1 MEYLR
6 TVFEKHGFLLTDQQ
20 VRQFRQYY
28 EMLVEKNKLM
38 NLTAI
43 TEYREVVV
51 KHFLDSV
58 YLGKYEELS
67 GEISV
72 IDVGTGAGFPGIP
85 LKILYPD
92 MKVVLLDS
100 LNKRIRFLQEVI
112 DALSLENAQAVH
124 GRAEEIARKAEYRE
138 QFDYC
143 VSRAVASLNSLS
155 EICLPFV
162 KVGGCFVS
170 YKSMKGMEELE
181 QAGKAINLLG
191 GCIGGRSASAKKPV
205 EHFILEERSAQVEPM
220 ERNFIRIGKVKDTPR
235 KYPRKPGTPFK
246 EPLK

>member
-58 YLGKYEELS
+58 YLGKYEDLS

-143 VSRAVASLNSLS
+143 VSRAVANLNSLS

-205 EHFILEERSAQVEPM
+205 EHFILEERSVQVEPM

>member
-58 YLGKYEELS
+58 YLGKYEDLS

-143 VSRAVASLNSLS
+143 VSRAVANLNSLS